1 MSRTASPETPAGR
14 TGDPSACP
22 CVSRSKHAFGPHGR
36 PSSVP
41 VRDAKPGTSSGRTGG
56 LPTCPTPACSGRE
69 AAPPSSGLGGMQ
81 HVKLTHVGGGVRQQ
95 CVRKNVGRRLRVLT
109 LASTCSVALRLY
121 GSRHCLVLSTIRLHQ
136 MESNVPLSKHDD
148 VVIATQRH
156 AAELRHLV
164 INLCEII
171 VQAGGL
177 QGTFP
182 RRHVNHSALVGVQ
195 TFEYRLQ
202 NDGGKRTA
210 AQLVRRLL
218 HIRQGPHIFYN
229 SNIVC
234 KRNMLTADSSVTS
247 QLNRGYDAIDV
258 QSI

>member
-1 MSRTASPETPAGR
+1 MLKNASPETPAGR

-69 AAPPSSGLGGMQ
+69 APHPSSGLGAVQ

-136 MESNVPLSKHDD
+136 MESNGPLSKHDD

-156 AAELRHLV
+156 AAELRHLA
-164 INLCEII
+164 ISLCEIKQAVSKVPSQGVTLITPHSSVCRPSLI
-171 VQAGGL
+171 VFKMTAGNEL
-177 QGTFP
+177 PPNLF
-182 RRHVNHSALVGVQ
+182 
-195 TFEYRLQ
+195 
-202 NDGGKRTA
+202 
-210 AQLVRRLL
+210 
-218 HIRQGPHIFYN
+218 
-229 SNIVC
+229 
-234 KRNMLTADSSVTS
+234 ADSCTS
-247 QLNRGYDAIDV
+247 DKDLTFFTIRTLCVNATC
-258 QSI
+258 